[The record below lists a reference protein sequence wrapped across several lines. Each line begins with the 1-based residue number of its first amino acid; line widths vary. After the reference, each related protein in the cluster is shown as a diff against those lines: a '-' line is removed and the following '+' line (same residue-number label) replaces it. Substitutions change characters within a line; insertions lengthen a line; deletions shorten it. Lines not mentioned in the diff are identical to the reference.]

1 MISKDIELLQYNCI
15 ITPLTPIQIGNG
27 NEVSPF
33 EYIIKNNEYYR
44 VDMNEIMEKMPEGV
58 KKQFL
63 KILEENNMFAAR
75 KFLKNNYKIEYGY
88 LYKCHVSTEYSEMYE
103 RKIGGVL
110 NKNENNELSVGEFI
124 GTDTGKYIPGSTLKG
139 AFRTAYLAGNFD
151 SKYFYNIKRNSKTKT
166 KPFIYAGDFK
176 EGDKKRKYIE
186 AGILEMEILEPKFD
200 PFKNFKVTDTEIR
213 DDIIEVKEILRK
225 GTKNGKKTEMPMG
238 SFEVTKSIFGSN
250 ENMEMKFQISVKNI
264 AREAERLY
272 IKSSIRKDKN
282 GNILKPIVKNAVSF
296 YVDDEIISSL
306 NEKAEKILEKDIAFF
321 EKIHDI
327 KSLKF
332 CQKLK
337 KYKESLNENQALIR
351 IGRGAGF
358 NSTTFNL
365 YNKNIEE
372 IFTKVTIE
380 DMPIGWAVI
389 TFEEI

>member
-1 MISKDIELLQYNCI
+1 
-15 ITPLTPIQIGNG
+15 
-27 NEVSPF
+27 
-33 EYIIKNNEYYR
+33 
-44 VDMNEIMEKMPEGV
+44 
-58 KKQFL
+58 
-63 KILEENNMFAAR
+63 
-75 KFLKNNYKIEYGY
+75 
-88 LYKCHVSTEYSEMYE
+88 
-103 RKIGGVL
+103 
-110 NKNENNELSVGEFI
+110 
-124 GTDTGKYIPGSTLKG
+124 
-139 AFRTAYLAGNFD
+139 
-151 SKYFYNIKRNSKTKT
+151 
-166 KPFIYAGDFK
+166 
-176 EGDKKRKYIE
+176 
-186 AGILEMEILEPKFD
+186 MEILEPKFD